1 MASLSAGKLWGMRR
15 LADEA
20 GRWKMVAIDQ
30 RTPLMAPIARLRGT
44 AEAPYEDLAAV
55 KVAVTQAL
63 SPLASALL
71 VDPNFGYPRC
81 AGVISPRTGLVLALE
96 HHVTR
101 DGPEGRRS
109 DVIPDWSVAMIR
121 RIGADAVKLLVW
133 YRPDADA
140 AVRRHQQ
147 EFVRRIGTECRAH
160 DIVLL
165 LELLVYPLASD
176 APGQLEAQRTGLVL
190 DSLRDFA
197 APEFGVDIYK
207 LEPPAQLRDV
217 PDPDGPQAAAVQ
229 AAYDRLGALTPR
241 PWVLLSAAA
250 GPADFERSLTY
261 ACRAGASGYLCG
273 RAIWQQAFERFP
285 DLGEMRAEL
294 AGGASDYVRRINAL
308 TDRLAQ
314 PWTQHPGWGGA
325 VGIDGDGPD
334 FVTHYVKG

>member
-1 MASLSAGKLWGMRR
+1 MASVSAGKWWGMRR

-55 KVAVTQAL
+55 KVAVTAAL

-81 AGVISPRTGLVLALE
+81 AAAMSPRTGLVLSLE
-96 HHVTR
+96 HHVTQ

-109 DVIPDWSVAMIR
+109 DVIPGFSAGAIR
-121 RIGADAVKLLVW
+121 RMGGDAVKLLVW

-147 EFVRRIGTECRAH
+147 DFVRRIGADCRAH

-176 APGQLEAQRTGLVL
+176 APGQLEAQRSTLVL

-229 AAYDRLGALTPR
+229 ALYDRLGALTTR

-285 DLGEMRAEL
+285 DLGAMRAEL
-294 AGGASDYVRRINAL
+294 AGAASDYVRRINAL
-308 TDRLAQ
+308 TDRLAT
-314 PWTQHPGWGGA
+314 PWTRHPGWGGDVA
-325 VGIDGDGPD
+325 LDGDGPA
-334 FVTHYVKG
+334 FVAHYVKG

>member
-1 MASLSAGKLWGMRR
+1 MATMSAGKLWGMRR
-15 LADEA
+15 LADET

-30 RTPLMAPIARLRGT
+30 RGPLMTPIARIRGT
-44 AEAPYEDLAAV
+44 TGAPFQDMAAV
-55 KVAVTQAL
+55 KVALTEAL
-63 SPLASALL
+63 SPLCSALL
-71 VDPNFGYPRC
+71 VDPNYGYSRC
-81 AGVISPRTGLVLALE
+81 AGALSPRTGLMLALE

-101 DGPEGRRS
+101 ESPGGRRS

-147 EFVRRIGTECRAH
+147 DFVRRISAECKAH
-160 DIVLL
+160 DIVFL

-176 APGQLEAQRTGLVL
+176 ASGQFEAQRSTLVL

-197 APEFGVDIYK
+197 GPEFSVDIYK
-207 LEPPAQLRDV
+207 LEPPAQLRNV
-217 PDPDGPQAAAVQ
+217 PDPDGAQAAAVQ
-229 AAYDRLGALTPR
+229 SLYDRMGALTTR

-285 DLGEMRAEL
+285 DLGAMRAEL
-294 AGGASDYVRRINAL
+294 AGNASAYMRRINAL
-308 TDRLAQ
+308 TDRLAK
-314 PWTQHPGWGGA
+314 PWTQHASWGG
-325 VGIDGDGPD
+325 VVNMNGDGPD
-334 FVTHYVKG
+334 FISHYVKG